1 MKKIIA
7 ITSVLLIL
15 SGCASTAGNEQINN
29 KFNTI
34 KSEIKEGST
43 TKNYVRQSLGNPSST
58 SLTENGFEIWKYNY
72 ARAVPQADAYIPFA
86 RFVSSTV
93 TVSSKEVT
101 ILFDKNDVV
110 SKITTSEKVEDV
122 KKGMAH

>member
-1 MKKIIA
+1 MKKYIIFA
-7 ITSVLLIL
+7 SVLFVL
-15 SGCASTAGNEQINN
+15 SGCASTAGNETINT

-34 KSEIKEGST
+34 KSEIKEGSS

-58 SLTENGFEIWKYNY
+58 TLTENGLEIWKYNY

>member
-1 MKKIIA
+1 MKKILILV
-7 ITSVLLIL
+7 TSLLIV
-15 SGCASTAGNEQINN
+15 SGCATTSGNENVN
-29 KFNTI
+29 AKFNFI

-43 TKNYVRQSLGNPSST
+43 TKNQVRQSLGNPSST

-110 SKITTSEKVEDV
+110 SKITSSEKVEDV
-122 KKGMAH
+122 KRGLAH

>member
-1 MKKIIA
+1 MKNIIT
-7 ITSVLLIL
+7 ITSLFLIL
-15 SGCASTAGNEQINN
+15 SGCASTAGNENINN
-29 KFNTI
+29 KFYTI

-43 TKNYVRQSLGNPSST
+43 TKNYVRQSLGNPSFT
-58 SLTENGFEIWKYNY
+58 SLTENGFEIWKYSY
-72 ARAVPQADAYIPFA
+72 SRAVPQADAYIPFA
-86 RFVSSTV
+86 RFVSSTIK
-93 TVSSKEVT
+93 VSSKEVT